1 MATIVRPSQ
10 TREPSITRLECDVNL
25 NFTFPAIPHA
35 RSQSLLPGAPPS
47 FPAFPPRRGSVPLN
61 DVAGLASATLATAR
75 PKSSSSNSLLSNGSK
90 SAGAI
95 SFEAGGLP
103 SPISPGQADV
113 GNVEGSLAPHY
124 AGGIR
129 PGARILGV
137 GVTPTIVNASLS
149 TKVGPVPEGKGHHR
163 GLSDLLGGP
172 ITLEPKK
179 EDIAPAIAEKV
190 APKRAPPPPGA
201 TRRGH
206 AHRRSGAI
214 SSGDVWSLLSQSAP
228 NLALACTGESGG
240 HGTTSGNAEASSPKP
255 IASAGNSPLLS
266 WSAPVSPGFNGPS
279 SLPSPTSPLM
289 DYESAADKKSRVHFI
304 DHVEIIP
311 RPMSAGTETSSLA
324 TVRGHAGT
332 DSINSI
338 ASVLPLPAPSPTIE
352 AAPPRRHGRTRS
364 NSQTM
369 TQPTSALR
377 AASGRPSTAGAIL
390 LTPPNIVIDS
400 KESEVPVPSL
410 ERPATASPSLCS
422 VPGSNNHSP
431 TELSPSKKTHKKALS
446 DYSPLGGAG
455 SFSDNRDIPST
466 SSASDE
472 VPTTS
477 EEPSKL
483 ACKGKGKKKKKG
495 KKQIKNWAGT
505 ILGRGRGLRHS
516 KRQLRALPRR
526 SPTPPL
532 PRSEHQL
539 GDNEWISAA
548 WNESYVLMPVDDSL
562 GANSSSENIAM
573 DTGIESPTI
582 DLDAALG
589 PFKTPTGPSAGFAAA
604 RRRRM
609 HSAVGLKGTGYFH
622 RRSESMPEMQLFS
635 LSEHE
640 GDGHMADVFEEDEEE
655 DSEESEES
663 EEEEEEEGK
672 MNGGEGLGIGI
683 KVVDGDGANWQEDV
697 VMEWGSDDL
706 GRPTSRRGSG
716 GDRGLGWQGESSL
729 PLADTSLDPK
739 DSATSINSI
748 NCPPDV
754 EAEPSSPLPFS
765 GRKGA
770 PADIITPK
778 SSSSTVILPAHFPP
792 PTYPQPLDSPS
803 TFVTAAS
810 NPNTPLQ
817 LDFPGNEYADSASSF
832 DPCSNFFGEP
842 GPEMRMSVDDIPSLT
857 SSSSTMTIG
866 GLYANMPSTPMNELR
881 EKELSPKKEKSKRWS
896 KVWTFWRL
904 K

>member
-1 MATIVRPSQ
+1 MATTVGPSQ
-10 TREPSITRLECDVNL
+10 TREPSITRLECDVNP
-25 NFTFPAIPHA
+25 NFTFPALPHA
-35 RSQSLLPGAPPS
+35 RSQSLRPGTLPS
-47 FPAFPPRRGSVPLN
+47 FPVFPPRRGSVPLN
-61 DVAGLASATLATAR
+61 DVAGLASATLTAAR

-90 SAGAI
+90 SAGAV

-103 SPISPGQADV
+103 SPVSPGQPDV
-113 GNVEGSLAPHY
+113 GSTRGLVKPHY
-124 AGGIR
+124 AGGIK
-129 PGARILGV
+129 PGARVLGV
-137 GVTPTIVNASLS
+137 GITPTVLNASLS
-149 TKVGPVPEGKGHHR
+149 TNVKVGPVPEGKAHHR
-163 GLSDLLGGP
+163 GLGDLLGGP

-179 EDIAPAIAEKV
+179 EDIVSCIAEKV

-228 NLALACTGESGG
+228 NLALACTGESGD
-240 HGTTSGNAEASSPKP
+240 HGTTSEKTEASPPKP
-255 IASAGNSPLLS
+255 IASAGSSPVLS
-266 WSAPVSPGFNGPS
+266 WSAPVSPGFNGSS

-289 DYESAADKKSRVHFI
+289 DYESAADKKNRVHFI
-304 DHVEIIP
+304 DRVEIIP

-332 DSINSI
+332 DSISSI
-338 ASVLPLPAPSPTIE
+338 ASVLPLPVPSPTIE
-352 AAPPRRHGRTRS
+352 AAPPPRHGRTRS

-377 AASGRPSTAGAIL
+377 ATSDRPSTAGAIL

-400 KESEVPVPSL
+400 KAGEVIVPSL
-410 ERPATASPSLCS
+410 KRPATASPSLS
-422 VPGSNNHSP
+422 SAPGSANNSP
-431 TELSPSKKTHKKALS
+431 TKRSPSKKMHKKALS
-446 DYSPLGGAG
+446 DYSPLVATG
-455 SFSDNRDIPST
+455 SFSDNRDI
-466 SSASDE
+466 SSIGASDE
-472 VPTTS
+472 VPAPF
-477 EEPSKL
+477 EEMPSGSTCEKQ
-483 ACKGKGKKKKKG
+483 KKKKKS

-505 ILGRGRGLRHS
+505 ILGKGRGLRHS

-573 DTGIESPTI
+573 DTGVESPII

-609 HSAVGLKGTGYFH
+609 HSAVGLKGNGYFH

-655 DSEESEES
+655 DSEESSES
-663 EEEEEEEGK
+663 EDDDEEGK

-716 GDRGLGWQGESSL
+716 GDRDLEWKSESSL
-729 PLADTSLDPK
+729 LSANTSLDPE
-739 DSATSINSI
+739 SSTTSIDSI
-748 NCPPDV
+748 NCPQDIEV
-754 EAEPSSPLPFS
+754 GPSSPLPFS

-770 PADIITPK
+770 PADIITPQ
-778 SSSSTVILPAHFPP
+778 SSSSTVTLPAHFQP

-817 LDFPGNEYADSASSF
+817 LDFPGDEYPDSASSF
-832 DPCSNFFGEP
+832 GPYSDFLGEP

-866 GLYANMPSTPMNELR
+866 GLYANMPSTPMNEPK
-881 EKELSPKKEKSKRWS
+881 EKEPSHKKEKSKRWS